1 MKKIPCMLTSNHGL
15 TQISV
20 EEGTDSKF
28 RYVETC
34 GCGKNV
40 EKGDWTTTI
49 RQGNERPVQDERI
62 YTEQN

>member
-1 MKKIPCMLTSNHGL
+1 MKNLLCSLNVSHRL

-20 EEGTDSKF
+20 EEGTDAKF

-34 GCGKNV
+34 GCKNNV
-40 EKGDWTTTI
+40 EKGEWTTTI
-49 RQGNERPVQDERI
+49 RQGDERPVQNERI

>member
-1 MKKIPCMLTSNHGL
+1 MKNLLCLLNVSHRL

-20 EEGTDSKF
+20 EEGTNDKF

-34 GCGKNV
+34 GCGNKV
-40 EKGDWTTTI
+40 EKGEWTTTI
-49 RQGNERPVQDERI
+49 RQGDERPVQNERI